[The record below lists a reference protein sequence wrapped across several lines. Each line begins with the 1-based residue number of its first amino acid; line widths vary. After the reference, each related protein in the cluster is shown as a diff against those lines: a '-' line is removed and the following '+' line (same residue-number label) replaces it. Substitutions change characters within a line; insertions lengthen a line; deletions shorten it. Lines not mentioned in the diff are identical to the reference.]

1 MLREGN
7 LLVLIFA
14 VVSRFSLR
22 PLIFLVSLSY
32 SFVDIRSRLSLFS
45 CLLFFLLHLGLRIPA
60 LMTQDM
66 HHVKQCSEK
75 QILALLS
82 RQS

>member
-22 PLIFLVSLSY
+22 LLIFIVSLSY

-45 CLLFFLLHLGLRIPA
+45 CLLFFFTPFRATNSGSDDARYAPCQT
-60 LMTQDM
+60 MF
-66 HHVKQCSEK
+66 
-75 QILALLS
+75 
-82 RQS
+82 